1 MLIAFTIVICS
12 VSAQQSE
19 LNVMEQD
26 VQETVTEVAAMPS
39 PSLLAYPQL
48 DGLSAGTVLSDP
60 YPIYYERPSFYLQQA
75 AKRFTTGIITQIV
88 GGVVGGTMI
97 GSNDASIVGL
107 GALILVSSELTGF
120 IVECCGISSLRK
132 AGMALEKVHIESNGV
147 AIDL

>member
-1 MLIAFTIVICS
+1 
-12 VSAQQSE
+12 
-19 LNVMEQD
+19 
-26 VQETVTEVAAMPS
+26 
-39 PSLLAYPQL
+39 
-48 DGLSAGTVLSDP
+48 
-60 YPIYYERPSFYLQQA
+60 
-75 AKRFTTGIITQIV
+75 
-88 GGVVGGTMI
+88 MI